1 LGVKVGRKLILS
13 LLPHRQRG
21 YRQSPLLQ
29 SEEIA
34 SIIGIEAAYV
44 DVAQVEGGDLP
55 AKF

>member
-1 LGVKVGRKLILS
+1 MKVGRKLILS

-21 YRQSPLLQ
+21 YRQFPFLQ

-34 SIIGIEAAYV
+34 VIIGIEAAYV
-44 DVAQVEGGDLP
+44 DVAQVEGGDLQ

>member
-1 LGVKVGRKLILS
+1 MKVGRKLILS